1 MLSKNPIFAWRFRL
15 GRFCSHLMVGLRPSQ
30 AIPSYRCGALEP
42 GECPMKKLFVIV
54 ALGTVI
60 AAPAFAQREPNT
72 DHSVRSPQQQRSTVP
87 PGRIYY
93 ERNGN
98 ANPDF

>member
-1 MLSKNPIFAWRFRL
+1 
-15 GRFCSHLMVGLRPSQ
+15 
-30 AIPSYRCGALEP
+30 
-42 GECPMKKLFVIV
+42 MKKLLVLV

-72 DHSVRSPQQQRSTVP
+72 DYRVRSPQQQRSTVP
-87 PGRIYY
+87 PGGIYY

-98 ANPDF
+98 ANPDSQLSGDRWKTNKAKHVRHHRSVKKN